1 MIRRSVPVQR
11 QFSAASY
18 LGDMRRLLGTIAV
31 AVLLS
36 VPAHASDPATDPAC
50 LSYGDTADVV
60 ASRRVIAPGQAMV
73 AARHAVPDGD
83 ILRAALCRKAD
94 ALVYRLT
101 AIRADGRVVKVT
113 VDAPSG
119 KVQTV
124 H

>member
-1 MIRRSVPVQR
+1 MWR
-11 QFSAASY
+11 
-18 LGDMRRLLGTIAV
+18 
-31 AVLLS
+31 VLALAWLAISLS
-36 VPAHASDPATDPAC
+36 GPARATDLHVC

-60 ASRRVIAPGQAMV
+60 ASRKVIAPAQAIV
-73 AARHAVPDGD
+73 AARHAVPNGD
-83 ILRAALCRKAD
+83 IMRASLCRNAD

-101 AIRADGRVVKVT
+101 AIRADGRVVRVT

>member
-1 MIRRSVPVQR
+1 MWRV
-11 QFSAASY
+11 
-18 LGDMRRLLGTIAV
+18 LGI
-31 AVLLS
+31 VLLALTLS
-36 VPAHASDPATDPAC
+36 ARSEAADPAEERAC
-50 LSYGDTADVV
+50 LSYGDTAEVV
-60 ASRRVIAPGQAMV
+60 ASRKVIAPGEAIV

-83 ILRAALCRKAD
+83 ILRASLCRKSD

-101 AIRADGRVVKVT
+101 AIRSDGRVVRVT

>member
-18 LGDMRRLLGTIAV
+18 LGDMRRLLGLIAV
-31 AVLLS
+31 AVCLTA
-36 VPAHASDPATDPAC
+36 PARASDPATDPSC
-50 LSYGDTADVV
+50 LSYGDTADFV
-60 ASRRVIAPGQAMV
+60 ASRRVIAPGQAVV

-83 ILRAALCRKAD
+83 IMRAALCRKAD

>member
-1 MIRRSVPVQR
+1 MFWALGIISLVMGT
-11 QFSAASY
+11 SAGAQAADA
-18 LGDMRRLLGTIAV
+18 LAKAR
-31 AVLLS
+31 
-36 VPAHASDPATDPAC
+36 AC
-50 LSYGDTADVV
+50 LSYGDTAEVV
-60 ASRRVIAPGQAMV
+60 ASRKVIAPGEAIV

-83 ILRAALCRKAD
+83 ILRASLCGKSD

-101 AIRADGRVVKVT
+101 AIRADGRVVQVT

>member
-1 MIRRSVPVQR
+1 MWRV
-11 QFSAASY
+11 
-18 LGDMRRLLGTIAV
+18 LGI
-31 AVLLS
+31 VLL
-36 VPAHASDPATDPAC
+36 ASTLSARSEAAEPEERAC
-50 LSYGDTADVV
+50 LSYGDTAEVV
-60 ASRRVIAPGQAMV
+60 ASRKVIAPGEAIV

-83 ILRAALCRKAD
+83 ILRASLCRKSD

-101 AIRADGRVVKVT
+101 AIRSDGRVVRVT